1 MRFTLGMAN
10 VWGGIILRAVF
21 RLATIEVRRAPRVA
35 LALGETLYD
44 VEAALA
50 AHRRKTRKALLGGVP
65 RPLTMLGLLA
75 RWPAAFRE
83 LTVLAR
89 FLQTTRAVPGLATA
103 RAKFLAPILYPPRVF
118 AAGSNYTAHSK
129 EMTDRLRPG
138 TPYTTRENSSPYV
151 FLQSS
156 MGPVIGHGAKILASQ
171 VPDPKID
178 WEGELAVVVGKKG
191 RSISREA
198 ARSHVAGYTIAND
211 ISARTLLL
219 PRRLDFKI
227 DWLMCKCPDTFCPMG
242 PYIVPDAFVPDP
254 ERLHLRTTVNGQ
266 VMQDAQTDDL
276 THGIADM
283 LAFISQTMTLLP
295 GDVLMT
301 GTPSG
306 VGFGRGVFLKPGDVV
321 RVEIDG
327 LGALENPVG

>member
-1 MRFTLGMAN
+1 MFK
-10 VWGGIILRAVF
+10 
-21 RLATIEVRRAPRVA
+21 LATIEVTRAPRVA
-35 LALGETLYD
+35 LALGETLY
-44 VEAALA
+44 ELEPALAAYRRATRKAALA
-50 AHRRKTRKALLGGVP
+50 GVP
-65 RPLTMLGLLA
+65 RPLTMLGLLE
-75 RWPAAFRE
+75 RWPAAFRD
-83 LTVLAR
+83 LRRVAR
-89 FLQTTRAVPGLATA
+89 FLETARGVRGVAAA

-138 TPYTTRENSSPYV
+138 TPYTTRENSNPYV

-156 MGPVIGHGAKILASQ
+156 IGSVIGHRAKIMASR

-178 WEGELAVVVGKKG
+178 WEGELAVVVGRK
-191 RSISREA
+191 
-198 ARSHVAGYTIAND
+198 ARNINPEQARACIAGYTIAND

-242 PYIVPDAFVPDP
+242 PYLVPAAFVPEP
-254 ERLHLRTTVNGQ
+254 ERLRLRTTVNGD
-266 VMQDAQTDDL
+266 VMQDARTDDL

-283 LAFISQTMTLLP
+283 LAFISQAITLLP

-321 RVEIDG
+321 RVEIEG
-327 LGALENPVG
+327 LGALENPVA

>member
-1 MRFTLGMAN
+1 M
-10 VWGGIILRAVF
+10 F
-21 RLATIEVRRAPRVA
+21 RLATIAVDGAPRVA
-35 LALGETLYD
+35 LALGETLYE

-50 AHRRKTRKALLGGVP
+50 AHRRTAGKALLAGVP
-65 RPLTMLGLLA
+65 RPLTMLGLLG
-75 RWPAAFRE
+75 RWPTAFRDLE
-83 LTVLAR
+83 RLAK
-89 FLQTTRAVPGLATA
+89 FLEPRRDGRGVPGVAAA
-103 RAKFLAPILYPPRVF
+103 RAKFLAPILYPPRIF

-151 FLQSS
+151 FLQASI
-156 MGPVIGHGAKILASQ
+156 GPVIGHRAKILASR

-191 RSISREA
+191 RSISRET
-198 ARSHVAGYTIAND
+198 ARSYIAGYTIAND

-242 PYIVPDAFVPDP
+242 PYLVPDAFVEDP
-254 ERLHLRTTVNGQ
+254 ERLHLRTSVNGE
-266 VMQDAQTDDL
+266 VMQDARTDDL

-283 LAFISQTMTLLP
+283 LAFVSQTMTLLP

-321 RVEIDG
+321 RVEIEG
-327 LGALENPVG
+327 LGALENPVA